1 MAPYFCMVFLLMI
14 FFTAAN
20 LAPLLFDFPISSR
33 TLGTRTTAGTTKR
46 SSLAGS
52 GASE

>member
-1 MAPYFCMVFLLMI
+1 MVFLLMI

-33 TLGTRTTAGTTKR
+33 TLTTAGTTN
-46 SSLAGS
+46 SV
-52 GASE
+52 